1 MTTIKRRT
9 IKRLNWMSLPR
20 REFLRLAT
28 CAAAVPAWARI
39 AAAFDYPTRPVRMLV
54 GFAPGSTP
62 DILAR
67 LIGQWLSGRLAQP
80 FVVENKPGGSGDLA
94 TAAVVN
100 AAPEGYALLTIGMGY
115 AVNPTLYK
123 NPNFNF
129 ARDLTPVAG
138 LSHEPNVMI
147 VNPAFPVETVPEFI
161 AYAKAH
167 PGKINMASPG
177 VGTSPHMAGELFKF
191 LAGVDM
197 THVAY
202 RSSPQAL
209 TDLLGGQV
217 QVYFAPISA
226 SIEYMRAGTVRAL
239 AVTTATRAAALPH
252 VPPLGDFV
260 PGYEMTAW
268 YGLCAPK
275 KTPAEIIDRLNKEI
289 NAGLG
294 DPGMTVRLAALG
306 ASAFPVSPAE
316 FGKFIADE
324 TEKWAKVIKFARI
337 EPA

>member
-1 MTTIKRRT
+1 MTTIARRT
-9 IKRLNWMSLPR
+9 FMRLNTMRLPR
-20 REFLRLAT
+20 REFLRLAAS
-28 CAAAVPAWARI
+28 AAAVQAWPRI
-39 AAAFDYPTRPVRMLV
+39 AVAFDYPTRPVRILV
-54 GFAPGSTP
+54 GFAPGSAP
-62 DILAR
+62 DIVAR
-67 LIGQWLSGRLAQP
+67 LIGQWLSDRFAQP
-80 FVVENKPGGSGDLA
+80 FIVENKPGGTSTLA
-94 TAAVVN
+94 NEAVIN
-100 AAPEGYALLTIGMGY
+100 AAPDGYTLLMVGIAY
-115 AVNPTLYK
+115 AINPTLYK
-123 NPNFNF
+123 NPDYNF

-138 LSHEPNVMI
+138 LNREPNVMI
-147 VNPAFPVETVPEFI
+147 VNSAFPGKNVPEFI
-161 AYAKAH
+161 AYANAN

-202 RSSPQAL
+202 RSSASVL

-226 SIEYMRAGTVRAL
+226 SIEHIRAGRVRAL
-239 AVTTATRAAALPH
+239 AVTTATRAAALPD

-268 YGLCAPK
+268 YGLAAPK

-289 NAGLG
+289 NVGLN
-294 DPGMTVRLAALG
+294 DPGMTSRLAALG
-306 ASAFPVSPAE
+306 SSAFPVSPAE

-324 TEKWAKVIKFARI
+324 TEKWAKVIQAANIKLD
-337 EPA
+337 